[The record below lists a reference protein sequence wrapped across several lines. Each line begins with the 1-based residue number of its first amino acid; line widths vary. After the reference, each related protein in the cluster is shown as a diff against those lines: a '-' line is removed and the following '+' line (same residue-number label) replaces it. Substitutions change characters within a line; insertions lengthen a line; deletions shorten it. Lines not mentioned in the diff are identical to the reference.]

1 MTEFNYKFRVS
12 LAMKRCIPVVL
23 LLSWPVIVAAD
34 FFSDETVVPEP
45 RPELFSVCYDHSC
58 TTIVTDTLSPEE
70 WRSATDSLVLPLQS
84 AADERHAISLAIASM
99 EEIVGRHTGTSIDS
113 GGNLV
118 GFGRPSQMDCI
129 DESTNTNTYL
139 LMLERDGLLK
149 HHTVVSRSTRF
160 GLFVGMPH
168 TTAVIQDNE
177 TQQRYAVDSWFHDNG
192 KRPYIE
198 RFELWKA
205 GGEPDY
211 E

>member
-1 MTEFNYKFRVS
+1 MTEFIYKFRTS
-12 LAMKRCIPVVL
+12 LAMKCCIPLV
-23 LLSWPVIVAAD
+23 LLSWPLIGAAD
-34 FFSDETVVPEP
+34 FFSYETVIPAP
-45 RPELFSVCYDHSC
+45 RPEMFSVCYDHSC
-58 TTIVTDTLSPEE
+58 ATIVSDSLSPAE
-70 WRSATDSLVLPLQS
+70 WRTATAPLVLPLQS

-99 EEIVGRHTGTSIDS
+99 EDIVGRHTGTSIDS

-118 GFGRPSQMDCI
+118 GFGKPSQMDCI

-139 LMLERDGLLK
+139 TMLERDGLLK

-168 TTAVIQDNE
+168 TTAVIRDNE
-177 TQQRYAVDSWFHDNG
+177 TRQRYAVDSWFHDNG
-192 KRPYIE
+192 KPPYIE
-198 RFELWKA
+198 RLELWKA

>member
-1 MTEFNYKFRVS
+1 VYRYNYAFRIS
-12 LAMKRCIPVVL
+12 LVMKRCIPVVL
-23 LLSWPVIVAAD
+23 LLSWPVSVAAD
-34 FFSDETVVPEP
+34 FFANETVIPAP
-45 RPELFSVCYDHSC
+45 RPELFSVCYNHSC
-58 TTIVTDTLSPEE
+58 TTIVSDSLSPEE
-70 WRSATDSLVLPLQS
+70 WRSATTPLVLPLES
-84 AADERHAISLAIASM
+84 AADERHAISLAIATM
-99 EEIVGRHTGTSIDS
+99 EDIVGRHTGTSSDS

-139 LMLERDGLLK
+139 LMLERDGLFQ

-168 TTAVIQDNE
+168 TTAVIRDNE

-192 KRPYIE
+192 KPPYIE
-198 RFELWKA
+198 RLELWKA